1 MKRVLS
7 LVLALMMLCAAF
19 ALTACG
25 QQTTTPPFGDIGT
38 GGGTEGST
46 IPPEAP
52 NPDDEEAANKPRPG
66 FEDVDF
72 AGHTFLFVSPLG
84 TTDGWAD
91 YEVYAEEDGAGIL
104 DAAINARNNA
114 MAEHYDCL
122 IAVED
127 IDAGKLEDDR
137 NTNQCRVDIALTRYN
152 LGGKADGKYYD
163 FHSLGID
170 LTQPWW
176 DQNFINDVT
185 INGQLYTMLGAY
197 SLTSFDAT
205 WVMFFNKDV
214 KENNDQLKNID
225 FYELVYNNEWT
236 LDKFYELIKMAKVE
250 DGNQAMELGTTDIFG
265 LVSSD
270 FGIRGLYF
278 GAGQSYLNK
287 TDAADGSTTFTAAFN
302 QSAVDAT
309 DIIVEIY
316 ADEAVKVTGY
326 QTVGK
331 QFRSAT
337 TLFAPEV
344 LRYAAAYA
352 GKQGASTEAIN
363 IGIIPHPKLNAE
375 QEGYKHNIDNH
386 MIYLMIPTTCQDL
399 ARITDFVELYAY
411 HSYLTVYKEYLN
423 LYKYQ
428 YTTDTDSATMVDEI
442 LKSRYFDLAYHFN
455 FASVDSEFATGV
467 QDGKNLVAEL
477 GGKFGDAIVSAA
489 NTWRDK
495 LPKNN

>member
-7 LVLALMMLCAAF
+7 MILALMMLCAAF

-25 QQTTTPPFGDIGT
+25 EASTTPALGT
-38 GGGTEGST
+38 LDTGSGTQGT
-46 IPPEAP
+46 T
-52 NPDDEEAANKPRPG
+52 EAAGPIDPNDEDAAKNPRPG
-66 FEDVDF
+66 FENVDF

-114 MAEHYDCL
+114 LAEHYDCL

-127 IDAGKLEDDR
+127 IDLGKLQDDR
-137 NTNQCRVDIALTRYN
+137 NTNQNRVDLVLTRYN
-152 LGGKADGKYYD
+152 LGGKAGGDYYD
-163 FHSLGID
+163 FYDLGID

-176 DQNFINDVT
+176 DQNFIEDVT
-185 INGQLYTMLGAY
+185 INNQLYTMLGSY

-214 KENNDQLKNID
+214 KEKNDQLKDID
-225 FYELVYNNEWT
+225 FYQLVYDNEWT
-236 LDKFYELIKMAKVE
+236 LDKFYELIKMARVE
-250 DGNQAMELGTTDIFG
+250 DGDQEMKLGTNDIYG
-265 LVSSD
+265 LVSSS

-278 GAGQSYLNK
+278 GAGQSYIEK
-287 TDAADGSTTFTAAFN
+287 TDAADGSTTFAAAFN

-309 DIIVEIY
+309 DIIVDIY
-316 ADEAVKVTGY
+316 ADDAVTTTDY

-331 QFRSAT
+331 QFRSGT

-386 MIYLMIPTTCQDL
+386 MIYLMVPTTCQDL
-399 ARITDFVELYAY
+399 T
-411 HSYLTVYKEYLN
+411 S
-423 LYKYQ
+423 
-428 YTTDTDSATMVDEI
+428 
-442 LKSRYFDLAYHFN
+442 
-455 FASVDSEFATGV
+455 
-467 QDGKNLVAEL
+467 
-477 GGKFGDAIVSAA
+477 IVSKR
-489 NTWRDK
+489 WLRG
-495 LPKNN
+495 